1 VKSIS
6 EVRTWISSPHSESD
20 IKKKFAEALHKC
32 AVIETSE
39 MKPEFLNYNG
49 FEYIAFENKNDLL
62 LSQIKDK
69 IKTIPKP
76 ISIKILPE
84 KINFKSYTVLQFER
98 PVESSE
104 NGFYLGNEEKAINH
118 EHGFFISELNNKL
131 I

>member
-1 VKSIS
+1 MKSIS

-84 KINFKSYTVLQFER
+84 KSISNLIPFSSLRGQLSQVKTVSIWVVKRKEIMGLSFR
-98 PVESSE
+98 S
-104 NGFYLGNEEKAINH
+104 
-118 EHGFFISELNNKL
+118 
-131 I
+131 

>member
-1 VKSIS
+1 MKSIS

-62 LSQIKDK
+62 LSQIKDFVVV
-69 IKTIPKP
+69 
-76 ISIKILPE
+76 LLR
-84 KINFKSYTVLQFER
+84 TV
-98 PVESSE
+98 
-104 NGFYLGNEEKAINH
+104 
-118 EHGFFISELNNKL
+118 NNL
-131 I
+131 SDDHL